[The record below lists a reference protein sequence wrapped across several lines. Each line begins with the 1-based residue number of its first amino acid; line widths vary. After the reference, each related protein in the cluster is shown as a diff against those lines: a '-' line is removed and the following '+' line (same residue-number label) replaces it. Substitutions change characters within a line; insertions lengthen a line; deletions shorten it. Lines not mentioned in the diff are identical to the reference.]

1 MSDRALSLA
10 RQGQLAEAIA
20 LWQTAIAHQPQDW
33 ATWKNLGIAYFR
45 LEDFG
50 QAIACYERAIALQPN
65 DPGLRVNLG
74 AALRQAGQLTAA
86 VAQYQQAIAQDPT
99 YLDAHRNLANVLEKL
114 GELVTA
120 EIHIRLVLDRLPN
133 CPKALHSLGNILWE
147 QGHYEDAIVQ
157 YDRALAE
164 QPDFHEAIAN
174 RGMVRMTLGDWTR
187 GLVDYEHRWFCV
199 ETARG
204 LPPVP
209 FPQPVWNGS
218 QDLQGKTILLYCDMG
233 FGDALNFV
241 RYAPW
246 VAARGAR
253 VLLEAPPALARL
265 LGTVA
270 GVDRLIPRGDLAPPF
285 DYWSPLMSLPAALQT
300 TPATIPA
307 TIPYLHPP
315 IDPPPLPLP
324 QGPAPRVGLVWASG
338 KTGATAHKRST
349 LLTAWHDLLALPN
362 LQWVALQKDIEPTEA
377 AWLTDR
383 GVTLLGDRLGDFAD
397 TAGAIAQLDLVI
409 SVDTAVAHVAG
420 AIGQPVW
427 ILVPAVPDWRW
438 LLTDDRTA
446 WYPTARLFRQPKIGD
461 WPGLFDRVRAAL
473 IQWAGDRSLVTA
485 ASRALPSAPSVPRRS
500 IHD

>member
-1 MSDRALSLA
+1 MSDQALSLA
-10 RQGQLAEAIA
+10 RQGRLAEAIA
-20 LWQTAIAHQPQDW
+20 LWRRTVAQAPQDGK
-33 ATWKNLGIAYFR
+33 TWKNLGIAYFR

-50 QAIACYERAIALQPN
+50 QAIACYERAITLNPT
-65 DPGLRVNLG
+65 DLGLLVNLG

-86 VAQYQQAIAQDPT
+86 VARYQQAIAQDPA

-120 EIHIRLVLDRLPN
+120 EVHIRQVLDRWPN

-147 QGHYEDAIVQ
+147 QGRYEDAIVQ
-157 YDRALAE
+157 YNRALAQ

-174 RGMVRMTLGDWTR
+174 RGMVQMTLGNWAS

-209 FPQPVWNGS
+209 FPQPLWDGS

-241 RYAPW
+241 RYAPL

-253 VLLEAPPALARL
+253 VWLEAPPALARL
-265 LGTVA
+265 FSTVA
-270 GVDRLIPRGDLAPPF
+270 GVDRLILRSEAAPPF
-285 DYWSPLMSLPAALQT
+285 DYWSPLMSLPAAFQT

-307 TIPYLHPP
+307 TIPYLQPP
-315 IDPPPLPLP
+315 SEGLTIPPRSPHHRR
-324 QGPAPRVGLVWASG
+324 RVGMVWASG
-338 KTGATAHKRST
+338 KTGATARKRST
-349 LLTAWHDLLALPN
+349 SLMAWQDLLALPN
-362 LQWVALQKDIEPTEA
+362 LDFFALQPELEPAEA
-377 AWLTDR
+377 TWLTDR

-397 TAGAIAQLDLVI
+397 TARAIAQLDLVI

-420 AIGQPVW
+420 AMGRPVW
-427 ILVPAVPDWRW
+427 ILLPAVPDWRW
-438 LLTDDRTA
+438 LLTGDRTA
-446 WYPTARLFRQPKIGD
+446 WYPTARLFRQSKIGD
-461 WPGLFDRVRAAL
+461 WPGLFDRLQSAL
-473 IQWAGDRSLVTA
+473 VQWVDGG
-485 ASRALPSAPSVPRRS
+485 PSNSNPP
-500 IHD
+500 

>member
-1 MSDRALSLA
+1 MSDRALRLA

-20 LWQTAIAHQPQDW
+20 LWQAVIAHQPEDW

-45 LEDFG
+45 LEDFR
-50 QAIACYERAIALQPN
+50 QAIACYERAIALKPT
-65 DPGLRVNLG
+65 DLGLRINLG
-74 AALRQAGQLTAA
+74 AALRQAGQLAAA
-86 VAQYQQAIAQDPT
+86 VTQYQQAIAQDPS

-114 GELVTA
+114 GELVAA
-120 EIHIRLVLDRLPN
+120 EIHIRLVLDGLPD

-147 QGHYEDAIVQ
+147 QGRYEDAIVQ
-157 YDRALAE
+157 YDRALAQ

-174 RGMVRMTLGDWTR
+174 RGLVRMTLGDWAR

-209 FPQPVWNGS
+209 FPQPVWDGS

-241 RYAPW
+241 RYAPL

-265 LGTVA
+265 FGMVA
-270 GVDRLIPRGDLAPPF
+270 GVDRLIARGEAAPPF
-285 DYWSPLMSLPAALQT
+285 DYWSPLMSLPAAFQT
-300 TPATIPA
+300 TPSTIPA
-307 TIPYLHPP
+307 TIPYLQPP
-315 IDPPPLPLP
+315 TEGPTIPPRSPHRR
-324 QGPAPRVGLVWASG
+324 RVGIVWASG
-338 KTGATAHKRST
+338 KTGATARKRST
-349 LLTAWHDLLALPN
+349 TIAAWQDLLALPN
-362 LQWVALQKDIEPTEA
+362 LDFFALQKELEPAEA
-377 AWLTDR
+377 TWLTDR
-383 GVTLLGDRLGDFAD
+383 GVMLLGDRLGDFAD

-420 AIGQPVW
+420 ALGRPVW
-427 ILVPAVPDWRW
+427 ILLPAVPDWRW
-438 LLTDDRTA
+438 LLTGDRTP

-461 WPGLFDRVRAAL
+461 WSGLFDRLCLAL
-473 IQWAGDRSLVTA
+473 SQWAD
-485 ASRALPSAPSVPRRS
+485 
-500 IHD
+500 D

>member
-1 MSDRALSLA
+1 MSDRALGLA

-20 LWQTAIAHQPQDW
+20 LWQIMIAHQPQDW

-45 LEDFG
+45 LEEFG
-50 QAIACYERAIALQPN
+50 QAIACYERAIELQPH

-99 YLDAHRNLANVLEKL
+99 GLDARRNLANALEKL
-114 GELVTA
+114 GEPVAA
-120 EIHIRLVLDRLPN
+120 EIQIRQVLGHLPH

-147 QGHYEDAIVQ
+147 QGRYEDAIVQ
-157 YDRALAE
+157 YDRALAQ
-164 QPDFHEAIAN
+164 QPAFHEAIAN
-174 RGMVRMTLGDWTR
+174 RGMVRMTLGDWAG
-187 GLVDYEHRWFCV
+187 GLMDYEHRWFCV

-218 QDLQGKTILLYCDMG
+218 QTLQGKTILLYCDMG

-246 VAARGAR
+246 LAARGAR

-270 GVDRLIPRGDLAPPF
+270 GIDRLIPRGEAVPAF
-285 DYWSPLMSLPAALQT
+285 DYWSPLMSLPAAFQT
-300 TPATIPA
+300 TPASIPA
-307 TIPYLHPP
+307 TIPYLQPP
-315 IDPPPLPLP
+315 IAGPTLPPRSPHQPR
-324 QGPAPRVGLVWASG
+324 RVGIVWASG
-338 KTGATAHKRST
+338 RTGATARKRSSP
-349 LLTAWHDLLALPN
+349 LALWQDLLALPN
-362 LQWVALQKDIEPTEA
+362 LEFFVLQKEMEPAEA
-377 AWLTDR
+377 AWLADR

-438 LLTDDRTA
+438 LLTGDRTA

-461 WPGLFDRVRAAL
+461 WSGLFDRLRPAL
-473 IQWAGDRSLVTA
+473 IQWASELSVGHAT
-485 ASRALPSAPSVPRRS
+485 PSPEKR
-500 IHD
+500 